1 MDRKRMAGRR
11 LSAIAAGTLA
21 AGMGLSLLA
30 GPASAA
36 EGPAATGQGPKGE
49 KHAEV
54 EKCLKDAGIT
64 LPPGPRVARRAMRAD
79 HAAIDAKRAEIDAA
93 LKKCGIEVPTKE
105 ELTARHEAM
114 RSCLAEQ
121 GVEVPDRPADRSLA
135 RRTGEER
142 RDDREGRREVRRNRR
157 GSLGAQHEKVHEAMK
172 ECRQSVGTP
181 AA

>member
-1 MDRKRMAGRR
+1 MNRTRMAGRR
-11 LSAIAAGTLA
+11 LSAIAAGATLS

-36 EGPAATGQGPKGE
+36 EGPAAAGQGQRGE
-49 KHAEV
+49 KHAEIT
-54 EKCLKDAGIT
+54 KCLKDAGIT
-64 LPPGPRVARRAMRAD
+64 LPAGPRVVRRAVRAD
-79 HAAIDAKRAEIDAA
+79 PAAIEAKRAEIDAA
-93 LKKCGIEVPTKE
+93 LKKCGITRPTKE

-121 GVEVPDRPADRSLA
+121 GVEVPDRQANRSLQ

-142 RDDREGRREVRRNRR
+142 RDDRENRR
-157 GSLGAQHEKVHEAMK
+157 DRRGPLGAQHEKIHEAVK